1 MKKIITWLM
10 ILTLLITGLHVEA
23 GNYPEY
29 RPDAPI
35 PERPHLT
42 KSGGTFD
49 GVSGLETYYNLPM
62 GKIITKMRNLG
73 YTAEEYPFYI
83 REDGAKMLGEY
94 VMCAADYDIRP
105 VGTILETSLG
115 YAIVCDT
122 GDFCFGTITTQLDL
136 ATDW

>member
-1 MKKIITWLM
+1 MKKLFAM
-10 ILTLLITGLHVEA
+10 ILVFTLLLSSIGVQA

-42 KSGGTFD
+42 KTSGVFY
-49 GVSGLETYYNLPM
+49 GVNGKETYYNKDM
-62 GKIITKMRNLG
+62 TRIISIMRGLG
-73 YTAEEYPFYI
+73 YSEDEYPYYI
-83 REDGAKMLGEY
+83 REDGAKCLGSY
-94 VMCAADYDIRP
+94 VMCAADLKTRP
-105 VGTILETSLG
+105 RGTILETSLG

-122 GDFCFGTITTQLDL
+122 GDFTRWNKTQIDL